1 MRTPNEQ
8 LEAQERR
15 RKMQTVVDRSSLLP
29 ETDEDG
35 YLKKEGAWTKEVAE
49 LLAQKILPGELT
61 EDHWKVINYLR
72 HYYAEFRAVPPVRK
86 LARDT
91 GISLRELKELFPDGV
106 TPDACRMAG
115 IPKYVV
121 TVFHRPAY
129 TSQDDL

>member
-1 MRTPNEQ
+1 MNAMGDRP
-8 LEAQERR
+8 
-15 RKMQTVVDRSSLLP
+15 VVLP
-29 ETDEDG
+29 EIDDDG
-35 YLKKEGAWTKEVAE
+35 FLKKENTWTQDIAQ
-49 LLAQKILPGELT
+49 LLALNIVPGELT

-72 HYYAEFRAVPPVRK
+72 HYYSEFRAVPPVRK